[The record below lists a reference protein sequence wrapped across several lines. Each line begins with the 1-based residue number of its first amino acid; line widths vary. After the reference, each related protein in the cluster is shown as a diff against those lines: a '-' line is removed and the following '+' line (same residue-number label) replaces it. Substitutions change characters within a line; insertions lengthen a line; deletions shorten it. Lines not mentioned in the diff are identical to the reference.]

1 MNPRFQF
8 IPLFPL
14 TLGMAPVKVADHSEA
29 LFSNGEKNSATFSQ
43 ITIKTASKQHFF
55 PRFLRWMS
63 SWGIETNGYVNG
75 NYIRSL
81 ITMLHSFVFF
91 IELLRFRLKRGLILD
106 YTKSFLFG
114 LLLMPIFWRMF
125 HLKVFFM
132 ALLIFIRLGAGTVG
146 PVFFGLGMR
155 DSMLVVVVADFMW
168 VTFFNSDMLTLN
180 LILSSCFF
188 PAYLYVCV

>member
-14 TLGMAPVKVADHSEA
+14 SLGMAPVKVADHSEA
-29 LFSNGEKNSATFSQ
+29 LFSDGEKNSTTFSQ
-43 ITIKTASKQHFF
+43 ITIKTASKQH
-55 PRFLRWMS
+55 LS

-81 ITMLHSFVFF
+81 ITMLHSFVFI